1 MYIQITKTDCEKIAN
16 ESLQVVGV
24 KNTEL
29 EIALAKKCLSLYERI
44 GQIKNERN
52 QYFEAIY
59 SATVKF
65 DKATNG
71 KLEAQ
76 RAADLARDSKS
87 HFATAVKLDNNGEDL
102 RCIAQPITRKMREYI
117 ENCILEKYKE
127 ISSQEDKNA
136 AR

>member
-44 GQIKNERN
+44 GQINNERN

-65 DKATNG
+65 EKATNG
-71 KLEAQ
+71 KLEAK
-76 RAADLARDSKS
+76 RAADLAGNSKA
-87 HFATAVKLDNNGEDL
+87 HFKQAVKLDNELKGLIDND
-102 RCIAQPITRKMREYI
+102 AK
-117 ENCILEKYKE
+117 EK
-127 ISSQEDKNA
+127 I
-136 AR
+136 